1 MAGGFVPDDFDA
13 TIWEN
18 IEPLTKDL
26 MERQLSCSSCIE
38 GLISDSSE
46 LAEHISET
54 GALLYIGM
62 TCDTES
68 EEKKESFLDFMS
80 NIRPKLSEFSDALN
94 RRIVNHSS
102 VDDLPSRYD
111 LMLRGMRTDVEI
123 FRKENIPLG
132 VRQTELVTEAQT
144 INGAMTVE
152 FEGQE
157 MTFPQM
163 SKYLE
168 SNDRSQRQA
177 AWMAMS
183 SRRMEDSERLSEIF
197 DELITIRHQMATNAG
212 FESYTQYMFRA
223 MHRFDYTIE
232 DCLEFHDSVESVC
245 MPILKKINEERCDG
259 LGIGGLSPWDVNEKG
274 GSGPDIHGREPLK
287 PFGTVDEM
295 VEKLSVMFHEI
306 SSDLGGKFDK
316 LIEMDTLDLETRKGK
331 APGGYQYYLEKS
343 RVPFIFMNAA
353 GLQGDLETMI
363 HEAGHAF
370 HSLYCGHLELIDE
383 RDYPIEFAEVA
394 SMSMEL
400 LTQPWWDKFYESEEA
415 DRARRAHLEGVVF
428 LLPWI
433 ATIDSFQHWIYAN
446 PGHSKEER
454 AEVWLSIRD
463 KFGSDMD
470 WTGHTDFRE
479 LSWQQQGHLFGVPFY
494 YIEYGIAQLGSLQLW
509 KTQMGD
515 PQKALDD
522 YANAMSLGNTR
533 TLPELFS
540 AADLELGFNE
550 GHFMTRWGLWRQLCQ
565 SCPCSLRT
573 PGPTL
578 IAQTLGCHGKD
589 CLALR

>member
-18 IEPLTKDL
+18 IEPLTDDL

-287 PFGTVDEM
+287 PFETVDEM

-550 GHFMTRWGLWRQLCQ
+550 GHFM
-565 SCPCSLRT
+565 SLMGT
-573 PGPTL
+573 VET
-578 IAQTLGCHGKD
+578 
-589 CLALR
+589 ALSELPV

>member
-1 MAGGFVPDDFDA
+1 MAGGFVPDVFDA

-18 IEPLTKDL
+18 IKPLADDL
-26 MERQLSCSSCIE
+26 MERELNCSSCIE

-68 EEKKESFLDFMS
+68 EEKRESFLDFMS

-152 FEGQE
+152 FEGE
-157 MTFPQM
+157 ERTFPQM

-177 AWMAMS
+177 AWVAMS
-183 SRRMEDSERLSEIF
+183 ARRMEDSERLSEIF
-197 DELITIRHQMATNAG
+197 DELVSIRHQIATNSG

-232 DCLEFHDSVESVC
+232 DCLEFHESVESVC
-245 MPILKKINEERCDG
+245 MPILKRINKDRRDG
-259 LGIGGLSPWDVNEKG
+259 LGIGELSPWDVNEKG
-274 GSGPDIHGREPLK
+274 GSGPDIHGRDPLR
-287 PFGTVDEM
+287 PFETVDEM
-295 VEKLSVMFHEI
+295 VEKLSEMFHEI

-316 LIEMDTLDLETRKGK
+316 LVEMDTLDLDTRKGK

-415 DRARRAHLEGVVF
+415 DRARRAHLEGVAF

-446 PGHSKEER
+446 PGHSREER

-463 KFGSDMD
+463 KFGSEMD

-509 KTQMGD
+509 KTQMSD

-522 YANAMSLGNTR
+522 YANAMTLGNTR

-550 GHFMTRWGLWRQLCQ
+550 GHFM
-565 SCPCSLRT
+565 SLMGT
-573 PGPTL
+573 VET
-578 IAQTLGCHGKD
+578 
-589 CLALR
+589 ALSELPA

>member
-1 MAGGFVPDDFDA
+1 MAGGFVPDGFDA

-18 IEPLTKDL
+18 IQPLTNDL
-26 MERQLSCSSCIE
+26 MERQLSCSSCIQ

-123 FRKENIPLG
+123 FRKANIPLG
-132 VRQTELVTEAQT
+132 VRQTELVTKAQT

-183 SRRMEDSERLSEIF
+183 ARRMEDSERLSDIF

-245 MPILKKINEERCDG
+245 MPILKKINQERCDG
-259 LGIGGLSPWDVNEKG
+259 LGIGELSPWDVNEKG
-274 GSGPDIHGREPLK
+274 GSGPDIHGREPLR
-287 PFGTVDEM
+287 PFETVDEM

-316 LIEMDTLDLETRKGK
+316 LVEMDTLDLETRKGK

-550 GHFMTRWGLWRQLCQ
+550 GHFM
-565 SCPCSLRT
+565 SLMGT
-573 PGPTL
+573 VET
-578 IAQTLGCHGKD
+578 
-589 CLALR
+589 ALSELPV

>member
-1 MAGGFVPDDFDA
+1 MASGFVPDNFDA

-18 IEPLTKDL
+18 IEPLTNDL
-26 MERQLSCSSCIE
+26 IERELNCSSCIE

-68 EEKKESFLDFMS
+68 EEKRNAFLGFMS

-102 VDDLPSRYD
+102 VDELPSRYD

-152 FEGQE
+152 FEGE
-157 MTFPQM
+157 ERTFPQM

-168 SNDRSQRQA
+168 SNDRSKRQS
-177 AWMAMS
+177 AWMAMAE
-183 SRRMEDSERLSEIF
+183 RRMEDSERLSEIF
-197 DELITIRHQMATNAG
+197 DELISIRHQMATNSG

-223 MHRFDYTIE
+223 MHRFDYSIE
-232 DCLEFHDSVESVC
+232 DCLEFHESVESVC
-245 MPILKKINEERCDG
+245 MPILKKINQERCDG
-259 LGIGGLSPWDVNEKG
+259 LGIGELSPWDVNEKG
-274 GSGPDIHGREPLK
+274 GSGPDIHGRDPLR
-287 PFGTVDEM
+287 PFETVDEI
-295 VEKLSVMFHEI
+295 VEKLSEMFHEI
-306 SSDLGGKFDK
+306 SNDLGGKFDK
-316 LIEMDTLDLETRKGK
+316 LVEMDTLDLDTRKGK

-353 GLQGDLETMI
+353 GLQGDLETMS

-446 PGHSKEER
+446 PGHSREER

-509 KTQMGD
+509 KTQMSD

-550 GHFMTRWGLWRQLCQ
+550 GHFM
-565 SCPCSLRT
+565 SLMGT
-573 PGPTL
+573 VESALSELPT
-578 IAQTLGCHGKD
+578 
-589 CLALR
+589 

>member
-1 MAGGFVPDDFDA
+1 MAGGFVPDGFDA
-13 TIWEN
+13 TVWEN
-18 IEPLTKDL
+18 IEPLANDL
-26 MERQLSCSSCIE
+26 LERELNCSSCIE

-68 EEKKESFLDFMS
+68 EGKRESFLDFMS

-94 RRIVNHSS
+94 RRIVEHSS
-102 VDDLPSRYD
+102 IDDLPSRYD

-152 FEGQE
+152 FEGEE

-168 SNDRSQRQA
+168 SNDRSERQA
-177 AWMAMS
+177 AWMSMS
-183 SRRMEDSERLSEIF
+183 ARRMEDSERLSEIF
-197 DELITIRHQMATNAG
+197 DELISIRHQMATNAG

-245 MPILKKINEERCDG
+245 MPILKKINEDRCQG
-259 LGIGGLSPWDVNEKG
+259 LGIGELNPWDVNEKG
-274 GSGPDIHGREPLK
+274 GSGPDIHGREPLR
-287 PFGTVDEM
+287 PFETVDEM
-295 VEKLSVMFHEI
+295 VRKLSEMFHEI
-306 SSDLGGKFDK
+306 STDLGGKFDK
-316 LIEMDTLDLETRKGK
+316 LVEMDTLDLDTRKGK

-446 PGHSKEER
+446 PGHSREER

-463 KFGSDMD
+463 KFGSEMD

-509 KTQMGD
+509 KTQMSN

-533 TLPELFS
+533 TLPDLFS
-540 AADLELGFNE
+540 AADLQLGFSE
-550 GHFMTRWGLWRQLCQ
+550 GHFM
-565 SCPCSLRT
+565 SLMGT
-573 PGPTL
+573 VET
-578 IAQTLGCHGKD
+578 
-589 CLALR
+589 ALSELPV

>member
-1 MAGGFVPDDFDA
+1 MAGGFVPDGFDA

-18 IEPLTKDL
+18 IQPLTNDL

-132 VRQTELVTEAQT
+132 VRQTELVTKAQT

-183 SRRMEDSERLSEIF
+183 ARRMEDSERLSEIF

-245 MPILKKINEERCDG
+245 MPILKKINEERCEG
-259 LGIGGLSPWDVNEKG
+259 LGIGELGPWDVNEKG
-274 GSGPDIHGREPLK
+274 GSGPDIHGREPLR
-287 PFGTVDEM
+287 PFETVDEM

-316 LIEMDTLDLETRKGK
+316 LVEMDTLDLETRKGK

-550 GHFMTRWGLWRQLCQ
+550 GHFM
-565 SCPCSLRT
+565 SLMGT
-573 PGPTL
+573 VET
-578 IAQTLGCHGKD
+578 
-589 CLALR
+589 ALSELPV

>member
-287 PFGTVDEM
+287 PFETVDEM

-550 GHFMTRWGLWRQLCQ
+550 GHFMTLMG
-565 SCPCSLRT
+565 T
-573 PGPTL
+573 VET
-578 IAQTLGCHGKD
+578 
-589 CLALR
+589 ALSELPV

>member
-1 MAGGFVPDDFDA
+1 MASGFVPDDFDA
-13 TIWEN
+13 TVWEN
-18 IEPLTKDL
+18 IDPLTNDL
-26 MERQLSCSSCIE
+26 MGRELSCSSCIE

-68 EEKKESFLDFMS
+68 EEKRESFLNFMS
-80 NIRPKLSEFSDALN
+80 IIRPKLSEFSDALN
-94 RRIVNHSS
+94 RRIVHHPS
-102 VDDLPSRYD
+102 VGDLPGRYD

-152 FEGQE
+152 FEGE
-157 MTFPQM
+157 ERTFPQM

-177 AWMAMS
+177 AWMAIS
-183 SRRMEDSERLSEIF
+183 ARRMEDSERLSEIF
-197 DELITIRHQMATNAG
+197 DELISIRHQMATNAG

-223 MHRFDYTIE
+223 MHRFDYTVE
-232 DCLEFHDSVESVC
+232 DCLEFHESVESVC
-245 MPILKKINEERCDG
+245 MPILEKINKDRCDG
-259 LGIGGLSPWDVNEKG
+259 LGIGELSPWDVNEKG
-274 GSGPDIHGREPLK
+274 GSGPDIHGRDPLR
-287 PFGTVDEM
+287 PFETVDEM
-295 VEKLSVMFHEI
+295 VEKLSEMFHEI
-306 SSDLGGKFDK
+306 SNDLGEKFDK
-316 LIEMDTLDLETRKGK
+316 LVEMDTLDLDTRKGK

-400 LTQPWWDKFYESEEA
+400 LTQPWWDKFYDSEQA

-446 PGHSKEER
+446 PGHSREER

-463 KFGSDMD
+463 KFGSKMD
-470 WTGHTDFRE
+470 WTGHTDLRE
-479 LSWQQQGHLFGVPFY
+479 LSWQAQGHLFGVPFY

-509 KTQMGD
+509 KTQMSD

-522 YANAMSLGNTR
+522 YANAMTLGNTR

-550 GHFMTRWGLWRQLCQ
+550 GHFM
-565 SCPCSLRT
+565 SLMGT
-573 PGPTL
+573 VET
-578 IAQTLGCHGKD
+578 
-589 CLALR
+589 ALSELPS

>member
-1 MAGGFVPDDFDA
+1 MSSGFVPDNFDA

-18 IEPLTKDL
+18 IEPLTNDL
-26 MERQLSCSSCIE
+26 IERELNCSSCIE

-68 EEKKESFLDFMS
+68 EEKRNAFLGFMS

-102 VDDLPSRYD
+102 VDELPSRYD

-152 FEGQE
+152 FEGE
-157 MTFPQM
+157 ERTFPQM

-168 SNDRSQRQA
+168 SNDRSKRQS
-177 AWMAMS
+177 AWMAMAE
-183 SRRMEDSERLSEIF
+183 RRMEDSERLSEIF
-197 DELITIRHQMATNAG
+197 DELISIRHQMATNSG

-223 MHRFDYTIE
+223 MHRFDYSIE
-232 DCLEFHDSVESVC
+232 DCLEFHESVESVC
-245 MPILKKINEERCDG
+245 MPILKKINQERCDG
-259 LGIGGLSPWDVNEKG
+259 LGIGELSPWDVNEKG
-274 GSGPDIHGREPLK
+274 GSGPDIHGRDPLR
-287 PFGTVDEM
+287 PFETVDEM
-295 VEKLSVMFHEI
+295 VEKLSEMFHEI
-306 SSDLGGKFDK
+306 SNDLGGKFDK
-316 LIEMDTLDLETRKGK
+316 LVEMDTLDLDTRKGK

-446 PGHSKEER
+446 PGHSREER

-509 KTQMGD
+509 KTQMSD

-533 TLPELFS
+533 TLPELFA

-550 GHFMTRWGLWRQLCQ
+550 GHFM
-565 SCPCSLRT
+565 SLMGT
-573 PGPTL
+573 VESALSELPT
-578 IAQTLGCHGKD
+578 
-589 CLALR
+589 

>member
-1 MAGGFVPDDFDA
+1 MAGGFVPDGFDA

-18 IEPLTKDL
+18 IQPLTNDL
-26 MERQLSCSSCIE
+26 MERQLSCSSCIQ

-123 FRKENIPLG
+123 FRKANIPLG
-132 VRQTELVTEAQT
+132 VRQTELVTKAQT

-183 SRRMEDSERLSEIF
+183 ARRMEDSERLSDIF

-245 MPILKKINEERCDG
+245 MPILKKINQERCDG
-259 LGIGGLSPWDVNEKG
+259 LGIGELSPWDVNEKG
-274 GSGPDIHGREPLK
+274 GSGPDIHGREPLR
-287 PFGTVDEM
+287 PFETVDEM

-316 LIEMDTLDLETRKGK
+316 LVEMDTLDLETRKGK

-415 DRARRAHLEGVVF
+415 DRARRAHLEGVIF

-550 GHFMTRWGLWRQLCQ
+550 GHFM
-565 SCPCSLRT
+565 SLMGT
-573 PGPTL
+573 VET
-578 IAQTLGCHGKD
+578 
-589 CLALR
+589 ALSELPV

>member
-1 MAGGFVPDDFDA
+1 MASGFVPDDFDA

-18 IEPLTKDL
+18 IKPLADNL
-26 MERQLSCSSCIE
+26 MERELNCSSCIE

-68 EEKKESFLDFMS
+68 EEKRESFLDFMS

-152 FEGQE
+152 FEGE
-157 MTFPQM
+157 ERTFPQM

-168 SNDRSQRQA
+168 SNDRSLRQA
-177 AWMAMS
+177 AWMSMS
-183 SRRMEDSERLSEIF
+183 ARRMEDSERLSEIF
-197 DELITIRHQMATNAG
+197 DELISIRHQMATNAG

-232 DCLEFHDSVESVC
+232 DCLEFHESVESVC
-245 MPILKKINEERCDG
+245 MPILKRINKDRRDG
-259 LGIGGLSPWDVNEKG
+259 LGIGELSPWDVNEKG
-274 GSGPDIHGREPLK
+274 GSGPDIHGREPLR
-287 PFGTVDEM
+287 PFETVDEM
-295 VEKLSVMFHEI
+295 VEKLSEMFHEI

-316 LIEMDTLDLETRKGK
+316 LVEMDTLDLDTRKGK

-415 DRARRAHLEGVVF
+415 DRARRAHLEGVAF

-446 PGHSKEER
+446 PGHSREER

-463 KFGSDMD
+463 KFGSEMD

-509 KTQMGD
+509 KTQMSD

-540 AADLELGFNE
+540 AADLELGFDE
-550 GHFMTRWGLWRQLCQ
+550 GHFM
-565 SCPCSLRT
+565 SLLET
-573 PGPTL
+573 VET
-578 IAQTLGCHGKD
+578 
-589 CLALR
+589 ALSELPA

>member
-1 MAGGFVPDDFDA
+1 MASGFVPDDFDA

-18 IEPLTKDL
+18 IKPLADNL
-26 MERQLSCSSCIE
+26 MERELNCSSCIE

-68 EEKKESFLDFMS
+68 EEKRESFLDFMS

-152 FEGQE
+152 FEGE
-157 MTFPQM
+157 ERTFPQM

-168 SNDRSQRQA
+168 SNDRSLRQA
-177 AWMAMS
+177 AWMSMS
-183 SRRMEDSERLSEIF
+183 ARRMEDSERLSEIF
-197 DELITIRHQMATNAG
+197 DELISIRHQMATNAG

-245 MPILKKINEERCDG
+245 MPILKKINNDRRDG
-259 LGIGGLSPWDVNEKG
+259 LGIDELSPWDVNEKG
-274 GSGPDIHGREPLK
+274 GSGPDIHGRDPLR
-287 PFGTVDEM
+287 PFETVDEM
-295 VEKLSVMFHEI
+295 VEKLSEMFHEI

-316 LIEMDTLDLETRKGK
+316 LVEMDTLDLDTRKGK

-415 DRARRAHLEGVVF
+415 DRARRAHLEGVAF

-446 PGHSKEER
+446 PGHSREER

-463 KFGSDMD
+463 KFGSEMD

-509 KTQMGD
+509 KTQMSD

-522 YANAMSLGNTR
+522 YANAMTLGNTR

-540 AADLELGFNE
+540 AADL
-550 GHFMTRWGLWRQLCQ
+550 
-565 SCPCSLRT
+565 
-573 PGPTL
+573 
-578 IAQTLGCHGKD
+578 
-589 CLALR
+589 

>member
-123 FRKENIPLG
+123 FRMENIPLG

-287 PFGTVDEM
+287 PFETVDEM

-446 PGHSKEER
+446 PGHSREER

-463 KFGSDMD
+463 KFGSEMD

-509 KTQMGD
+509 KTQMSN

-533 TLPELFS
+533 TLPDLFS
-540 AADLELGFNE
+540 AADLELGFSE
-550 GHFMTRWGLWRQLCQ
+550 GHFM
-565 SCPCSLRT
+565 SLMGT
-573 PGPTL
+573 VET
-578 IAQTLGCHGKD
+578 
-589 CLALR
+589 ALSELPV

>member
-1 MAGGFVPDDFDA
+1 MESGFVPEGFNA
-13 TIWEN
+13 TIWED
-18 IEPLTKDL
+18 IEPLTNDL
-26 MERQLSCSSCIE
+26 MERELSCSSCIE
-38 GLISDSSE
+38 SLISDSSE

-68 EEKKESFLDFMS
+68 EEKRESYLNFMS
-80 NIRPKLSEFSDALN
+80 TIRPKLSEFSDALN
-94 RRIVNHSS
+94 RRIVQHPS
-102 VDDLPSRYD
+102 VDDLPDRYD

-152 FEGQE
+152 FEGE
-157 MTFPQM
+157 ERTFPQM

-177 AWMAMS
+177 AWVS
-183 SRRMEDSERLSEIF
+183 ISGRRMEDSERLSEIF
-197 DELITIRHQMATNAG
+197 DELISIRHQMATNAG

-232 DCLEFHDSVESVC
+232 DCLEFHESVESVC
-245 MPILKKINEERCDG
+245 MPILESINKDRCDG
-259 LGIGGLSPWDVNEKG
+259 LGISELSPWDVNEKG
-274 GSGPDIHGREPLK
+274 GSGPDIHGREPLR
-287 PFGTVDEM
+287 PFETVDEM
-295 VEKLSVMFHEI
+295 VGKLSEMFHEI
-306 SSDLGGKFDK
+306 SNDLGGKFDK
-316 LIEMDTLDLETRKGK
+316 LVEMDTLDLDTRKGK

-400 LTQPWWDKFYESEEA
+400 LTQPWWDKFYDSEQA
-415 DRARRAHLEGVVF
+415 DRARRTHLEGVVF

-446 PGHSKEER
+446 PGHSREER

-463 KFGSDMD
+463 RFGSKMD

-479 LSWQQQGHLFGVPFY
+479 LSWQTQGHLFGVPFY

-509 KTQMGD
+509 KTQMSD

-522 YANAMSLGNTR
+522 YANAMTLGNTR
-533 TLPELFS
+533 TLPELFA

-550 GHFMTRWGLWRQLCQ
+550 GHFM
-565 SCPCSLRT
+565 SLMDT
-573 PGPTL
+573 VGTALSELPT
-578 IAQTLGCHGKD
+578 
-589 CLALR
+589 

>member
-1 MAGGFVPDDFDA
+1 MSSGFVPDNFDA

-18 IEPLTKDL
+18 IEPLTNDL
-26 MERQLSCSSCIE
+26 IERELSCSSCIE

-68 EEKKESFLDFMS
+68 EEKRNAFLGFMS

-102 VDDLPSRYD
+102 VDELPSRYA

-152 FEGQE
+152 FEGE
-157 MTFPQM
+157 ERTFPQM

-168 SNDRSQRQA
+168 SNDRSKRQS
-177 AWMAMS
+177 AWMAMAE
-183 SRRMEDSERLSEIF
+183 RRMEDSERLSEIF
-197 DELITIRHQMATNAG
+197 DELISIRHQMATNSG

-223 MHRFDYTIE
+223 MHRFDYSIE
-232 DCLEFHDSVESVC
+232 DCLEFHESVESVC
-245 MPILKKINEERCDG
+245 MPILKKINQERCDG
-259 LGIGGLSPWDVNEKG
+259 LGIGELSPWDVNEKG
-274 GSGPDIHGREPLK
+274 GSGPDIHGRDPLR
-287 PFGTVDEM
+287 PFETVDEM
-295 VEKLSVMFHEI
+295 VEKLSEMFHEI
-306 SSDLGGKFDK
+306 SNDLGGKFDK
-316 LIEMDTLDLETRKGK
+316 LVEMDTLDLDTRKGK

-415 DRARRAHLEGVVF
+415 DRARRTHLEGVVF

-446 PGHSKEER
+446 PGHSREER

-509 KTQMGD
+509 KTQMSD

-550 GHFMTRWGLWRQLCQ
+550 GHFM
-565 SCPCSLRT
+565 SLMGT
-573 PGPTL
+573 VESALSELPT
-578 IAQTLGCHGKD
+578 
-589 CLALR
+589 

>member
-1 MAGGFVPDDFDA
+1 MASGFVPDDFDA

-18 IEPLTKDL
+18 IEPLADDL
-26 MERQLSCSSCIE
+26 MERELNCSSCIE

-68 EEKKESFLDFMS
+68 EEKRESFLDFMS
-80 NIRPKLSEFSDALN
+80 KIRPKLSEFSDSLN
-94 RRIVNHSS
+94 RRIVNHPSI
-102 VDDLPSRYD
+102 DDLPSRYE

-152 FEGQE
+152 FEGE
-157 MTFPQM
+157 ERTFPQM

-168 SNDRSQRQA
+168 SNDRVQRQA

-183 SRRMEDSERLSEIF
+183 ARRMEDSERLSEIF
-197 DELITIRHQMATNAG
+197 DELLSIRHQMATNAG

-245 MPILKKINEERCDG
+245 MPTLKRINKDRCDG
-259 LGIGGLSPWDVNEKG
+259 LGISELSPWDVNEKG
-274 GSGPDIHGREPLK
+274 GSGPDIHGREPLR
-287 PFGTVDEM
+287 PFETVDEM
-295 VEKLSVMFHEI
+295 VEKLSEMFHEI

-316 LIEMDTLDLETRKGK
+316 LVEMDTLDLDTRKGK

-446 PGHSKEER
+446 PGHSREER

-522 YANAMSLGNTR
+522 YANAMTLGNTR

-550 GHFMTRWGLWRQLCQ
+550 GHFM
-565 SCPCSLRT
+565 SLMGT
-573 PGPTL
+573 VETALSELPT
-578 IAQTLGCHGKD
+578 
-589 CLALR
+589 

>member
-1 MAGGFVPDDFDA
+1 MAGGFVPDGFDA

-18 IEPLTKDL
+18 IQPLTNDL
-26 MERQLSCSSCIE
+26 MERQLSCSSCIQ

-152 FEGQE
+152 FEDQE

-163 SKYLE
+163 GKYLE

-183 SRRMEDSERLSEIF
+183 ARRMEDSERLSDIF

-245 MPILKKINEERCDG
+245 MPILKKINQERCDG
-259 LGIGGLSPWDVNEKG
+259 LGIGELSPWDVNEKG
-274 GSGPDIHGREPLK
+274 GSGPDIHGREPLR
-287 PFGTVDEM
+287 PFETVDEM

-316 LIEMDTLDLETRKGK
+316 LVEMDTLDLETRKGK

-415 DRARRAHLEGVVF
+415 DRARRAHLEGVIF

-550 GHFMTRWGLWRQLCQ
+550 GHFM
-565 SCPCSLRT
+565 SLMGT
-573 PGPTL
+573 VET
-578 IAQTLGCHGKD
+578 
-589 CLALR
+589 ALSELPV

>member
-1 MAGGFVPDDFDA
+1 MAGGFVPDGFDA

-18 IEPLTKDL
+18 IQPLTNDL
-26 MERQLSCSSCIE
+26 MERQLSCSSCIQ

-152 FEGQE
+152 FEDQE

-183 SRRMEDSERLSEIF
+183 ARRMEDSERLSDIF

-245 MPILKKINEERCDG
+245 MPILKKINQERCDG
-259 LGIGGLSPWDVNEKG
+259 LGIGELSPWDVNEKG
-274 GSGPDIHGREPLK
+274 GSGPDIHGREPLR
-287 PFGTVDEM
+287 PFETVDEM

-316 LIEMDTLDLETRKGK
+316 LVEMDTLDLETRKGK

-415 DRARRAHLEGVVF
+415 DRARRAHLEGVIF

-550 GHFMTRWGLWRQLCQ
+550 GHFM
-565 SCPCSLRT
+565 SLMGT
-573 PGPTL
+573 VET
-578 IAQTLGCHGKD
+578 
-589 CLALR
+589 ALSELPV

>member
-1 MAGGFVPDDFDA
+1 MAGGFVPDVFDA

-18 IEPLTKDL
+18 IKPLADDL
-26 MERQLSCSSCIE
+26 MERELNCSSCIE

-68 EEKKESFLDFMS
+68 EEKRESFLDFMS

-94 RRIVNHSS
+94 RRIVYLSS

-152 FEGQE
+152 FEGE
-157 MTFPQM
+157 ERTFPQM

-177 AWMAMS
+177 AWVAMS
-183 SRRMEDSERLSEIF
+183 ARRMEDSERLSEIF
-197 DELITIRHQMATNAG
+197 DELISIRHQMATNAG

-232 DCLEFHDSVESVC
+232 DCLEFHESVESVC
-245 MPILKKINEERCDG
+245 MPILKKINKDRRDG
-259 LGIGGLSPWDVNEKG
+259 LGIGELSPWDVNEKG
-274 GSGPDIHGREPLK
+274 GSGPDIHGRDPLR
-287 PFGTVDEM
+287 PFETVDEM
-295 VEKLSVMFHEI
+295 VEKLSEMFHEI

-316 LIEMDTLDLETRKGK
+316 LVEMDTLDLDTRKGK

-415 DRARRAHLEGVVF
+415 DRARRAHLEGVAF

-446 PGHSKEER
+446 PGHSREER
-454 AEVWLSIRD
+454 DEVWLSIRD
-463 KFGSDMD
+463 KFGSEMD

-509 KTQMGD
+509 KTQMSD

-522 YANAMSLGNTR
+522 YANAMTLGNTR

-550 GHFMTRWGLWRQLCQ
+550 GHFM
-565 SCPCSLRT
+565 SLMGT
-573 PGPTL
+573 VET
-578 IAQTLGCHGKD
+578 
-589 CLALR
+589 ALSELPA

>member
-1 MAGGFVPDDFDA
+1 MAGGFVPDGFDA

-18 IEPLTKDL
+18 IQPLTNDL

-123 FRKENIPLG
+123 FRKANIPLG
-132 VRQTELVTEAQT
+132 VRQTELVTKAQT

-183 SRRMEDSERLSEIF
+183 ARRMEDSERLSEIF

-245 MPILKKINEERCDG
+245 MPILKKINEERCEG
-259 LGIGGLSPWDVNEKG
+259 LGIGELGPWDVNEKG
-274 GSGPDIHGREPLK
+274 GSGPDIHGREPLR
-287 PFGTVDEM
+287 PFETVDEM

-316 LIEMDTLDLETRKGK
+316 LVEMDTLDLETRKGK

-415 DRARRAHLEGVVF
+415 DRARRAHLEGVIF

-479 LSWQQQGHLFGVPFY
+479 LSWQQQGL
-494 YIEYGIAQLGSLQLW
+494 SLI
-509 KTQMGD
+509 
-515 PQKALDD
+515 
-522 YANAMSLGNTR
+522 
-533 TLPELFS
+533 
-540 AADLELGFNE
+540 
-550 GHFMTRWGLWRQLCQ
+550 H
-565 SCPCSLRT
+565 
-573 PGPTL
+573 
-578 IAQTLGCHGKD
+578 I
-589 CLALR
+589 

>member
-1 MAGGFVPDDFDA
+1 MAGGFVPDGFDA

-18 IEPLTKDL
+18 IQPLTNDL

-123 FRKENIPLG
+123 FRKANIPLG
-132 VRQTELVTEAQT
+132 VRQTELVTKAQT

-183 SRRMEDSERLSEIF
+183 ARRMEDSERLSEIF

-245 MPILKKINEERCDG
+245 MPILKKINEERCEG
-259 LGIGGLSPWDVNEKG
+259 LGIGELGPWDVNEKG
-274 GSGPDIHGREPLK
+274 GSGPDIHGREPLR
-287 PFGTVDEM
+287 PFETVDEM

-316 LIEMDTLDLETRKGK
+316 LVEMDTLDLETRKGK

-415 DRARRAHLEGVVF
+415 DRARRAHLEGVIF

-550 GHFMTRWGLWRQLCQ
+550 GHFM
-565 SCPCSLRT
+565 SLMGT
-573 PGPTL
+573 VET
-578 IAQTLGCHGKD
+578 
-589 CLALR
+589 ALSELPV